1 MEWADSRDSWVAR
14 WESQCQLRCLHG
26 MYLCYSAEPQ
36 TKISNRIPHY
46 KETNIS
52 GIDEFGGKLHSG
64 SNGIIRL
71 LVKALH
77 TENKASRCEAY
88 QALRRLSWPRAVWLM
103 QIVESD
109 RLFYNE
115 LASRCYAFAAHWRGA
130 VALLVEARSM
140 LLQGGED
147 NFFRASKTCVRAGHW
162 EQTWLGLWGVFMQN
176 FLFSQSS
183 SCW

>member
-1 MEWADSRDSWVAR
+1 
-14 WESQCQLRCLHG
+14 